1 MHIFRRKQLFKRSKK
16 VNIAMEGLDSFR
28 KYWGS
33 VLSADKKELVTSF
46 ASSEDVMYAEY
57 RDELDDFVTIEN

>member
-1 MHIFRRKQLFKRSKK
+1 
-16 VNIAMEGLDSFR
+16 MEGLDSFR

-46 ASSEDVMYAEY
+46 ASSEDAIYSEY

>member
-1 MHIFRRKQLFKRSKK
+1 MFRRKQLFKTSKK
-16 VNIAMEGLDSFR
+16 VNIAMEHLDSFR

-33 VLSADKKELVTSF
+33 VFLAEKKELNTSF
-46 ASSEDVMYAEY
+46 TSSEDAQYAEY